1 MEKDMIRIM
10 SAVFG
15 VAFIGAGVAGY
26 LPQFTTDGMLLG
38 IFEVNSMHNMIHIAS
53 GVVALL
59 AALNTRFA
67 RLYFQIFG
75 LVYAATA
82 VAGVLRNGDLFGMHV
97 NMADNYLHAGI
108 SVISLYL
115 GFLYKSEY
123 R

>member
-1 MEKDMIRIM
+1 MIRIIC
-10 SAVFG
+10 ALFG

-26 LPQFTTDGMLLG
+26 MPQFAPNGMLLG
-38 IFEVNSMHNMIHIAS
+38 IFEVDSMHNMVHIAS

-59 AALNTRFA
+59 AALNARFA

-75 LVYAATA
+75 LVYAATT
-82 VAGVLRNGDLFGMHV
+82 VVGVVRNGDLFVMHV

-108 SVISLYL
+108 SVVALYF
-115 GFLYKSEY
+115 GFLFKPGY